1 MDISII
7 IPAYNEE
14 RAIREVLKKVLQ
26 LSFDSLEKEVIVVD
40 DGSTDETREILKA
53 FPKTKDLKILTH
65 EKNLGKGAAIRSGI
79 KNSSGSIIALQDSD
93 LEYDPELLPKL
104 VSPILEGEDVVFGS
118 RFLGKADNMNFL
130 FYLGNRFLS
139 FLTRVLYRVAITD
152 METGF
157 KIFRRRVV
165 EGMDLKSTGFEIE
178 PEITAR
184 ILKKGYRIK
193 EIPIDYVAR
202 EKEHK
207 KITPMDGVIAAFI
220 LIKYRIL

>member
-1 MDISII
+1 
-7 IPAYNEE
+7 
-14 RAIREVLKKVLQ
+14 
-26 LSFDSLEKEVIVVD
+26 
-40 DGSTDETREILKA
+40 LKA
-53 FPKTKDLKILTH
+53 FPKTKGLKIITH
-65 EKNLGKGAAIRSGI
+65 ETNLGKGAAIRTGI
-79 KNSSGSIIALQDSD
+79 KNSTGSIIALQDSD
-93 LEYDPELLPKL
+93 LEYDPGLLPKL
-104 VSPILEGEDVVFGS
+104 VGPILKGEDVVYGS
-118 RFLGKADNMNFL
+118 RFLGTAANMNFL

-157 KIFRRRVV
+157 KIFKREVV

-178 PEITAR
+178 PEITSK

-207 KITPMDGVIAAFI
+207 KITPKDGLIAAFT